1 MRTLALLFLGVVVGW
16 AAAGVDWSRE
26 AVGQDSSTP
35 TAGAERSIRRERDGV
50 LRRRGLLPP
59 RETAAPTPGTDAP
72 PYDPNGSAEPKPYVP
87 PGFDSQP
94 GPTLGMEEL
103 GEPIAEPTRGAVPLP
118 GLLGRYQV
126 SAYGSPSGHGC
137 YIVDTMTG
145 RTWHI
150 NNGQPPQVVAEAL
163 TPQAAQPAMP
173 VPATTDNSPALLI
186 APTQSTIVPQ
196 PSTTEP
202 TPDAAE

>member
-1 MRTLALLFLGVVVGW
+1 MRTLSLLLVGVVIGW
-16 AAAGVDWSRE
+16 AASGVDWSRE
-26 AVGQDSSTP
+26 AVGQESPPP

-50 LRRRGLLPP
+50 LRRRGLLPS

-72 PYDPNGSAEPKPYVP
+72 PYDPNADAEPRPYVP

-103 GEPIAEPTRGAVPLP
+103 GEPIAAPTRGAVPSP

-137 YIVDTMTG
+137 YIVDTITG
-145 RTWHI
+145 RTWHV
-150 NNGQPPQVVAEAL
+150 NNGQPPQVVADAL
-163 TPQAAQPAMP
+163 SPQTAQPAMP
-173 VPATTDNSPALLI
+173 ATATTDNSPALLI
-186 APTQSTIVPQ
+186 APTQPTIVSQ
-196 PSTTEP
+196 PSTNEP
-202 TPDAAE
+202 TPAVAQ

>member
-1 MRTLALLFLGVVVGW
+1 MRTFSLLLVGVVIGW
-16 AAAGVDWSRE
+16 AASGVDWSRE
-26 AVGQDSSTP
+26 AVGQEPTPP

-59 RETAAPTPGTDAP
+59 RQSAAPTPGTEAP
-72 PYDPNGSAEPKPYVP
+72 PYDPNADAEPRPYVP
-87 PGFDSQP
+87 PGVDSQP
-94 GPTLGMEEL
+94 GPVIGMEEL
-103 GEPIAEPTRGAVPLP
+103 SEPIAEPTRGGVPSP
-118 GLLGRYQV
+118 GLLGRYQI

-150 NNGQPPQVVAEAL
+150 SNGQPPQNVAEAL

-173 VPATTDNSPALLI
+173 IPATTGNSPALLI
-186 APTQSTIVPQ
+186 APTQPPIVPQ
-196 PSTTEP
+196 PATNEP
-202 TPDAAE
+202 TPAAAE